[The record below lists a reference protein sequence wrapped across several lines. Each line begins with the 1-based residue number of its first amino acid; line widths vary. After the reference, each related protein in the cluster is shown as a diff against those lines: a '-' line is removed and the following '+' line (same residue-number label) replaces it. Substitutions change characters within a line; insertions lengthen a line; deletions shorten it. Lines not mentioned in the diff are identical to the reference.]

1 MKAKLILFGLVLGLC
16 AEAGAAEMSMPPAKS
31 SPAFDQLKSLKGSW
45 EGQASDGKATKVSYQ
60 LVSAGTCLM
69 ETLESPE
76 GPSMITMYHLNGSRV
91 VLDHYCSLNNVP
103 HMKGTA
109 SPDGKRLH
117 FVFVSGANMAGPS
130 DMHMHSLKISFE
142 DADHFSQEW
151 TLRSKGKDEPVV
163 FHFQRA
169 K

>member
-1 MKAKLILFGLVLGLC
+1 MKGKTTLFALVLGLC
-16 AEAGAAEMSMPPAKS
+16 AQVGAGQMNMPPAKS
-31 SPAFDQLKSLKGSW
+31 NAAFDQLKSLEGNW
-45 EGQASDGKATKVSYQ
+45 EGQASDGKTTRVSYQ

-76 GPSMITMYHLNGSRV
+76 GPSMITMYHLNGGRV

-109 SPDGKRLH
+109 SPDGKK
-117 FVFVSGANMAGPS
+117 FDFAFVSGANMASSS
-130 DMHMHSLKISFE
+130 DMHMHSLKLSFE
-142 DADHFSQEW
+142 DSDHFTQEW
-151 TLRSKGKDEPVV
+151 TLRSKGKDQPVV

-169 K
+169 R